1 MNTVIK
7 GFGWN
12 FITQAY
18 KVLFSSL
25 ILLILARLI
34 AVEDFGIIGMATVF
48 VLFFNT
54 IQNIGF
60 DSSIIYSKTFKENH
74 LLSLLILNVIVGFF
88 IYLVGFFLSPFL
100 SSFYDNK
107 EIELIFKVLILTVLL
122 SSIGIV
128 SKGYLQKKL
137 DFKKLA
143 IVEIIAITIAGILAI
158 VLATRNYGY
167 WSLIVQQ
174 LVTVGLTSLGLL
186 LITFK
191 SIFKESFFSFK
202 IISEHLKFGYNVFIF
217 NVLNFFAQQLDVL
230 VIGKLLGEKQVGIYL
245 LAFNLIL
252 KPVSLLV
259 QIFNKTI
266 YPILTKVKSSLI
278 RESYI
283 KFTYSFFFFLAPL
296 IIFSVSISQ
305 ILIPELLTNKWI
317 DTLPLLLI
325 FGYQSVRM
333 IIASPSGLLF
343 LITGNPNKQWK
354 YAVFISIPLRFIGV
368 FLGYYLFKSALGIAL
383 GINLLATIEALAGFY
398 ITFKL
403 INLKVF
409 GYLKYF
415 KSYFLSLFFLI
426 IGLTIIN
433 NFISLVWFSCMIQVL
448 TITVFI
454 VINKNEIIINIKKI
468 KDII

>member
-158 VLATRNYGY
+158 VLATGNYGY
-167 WSLIVQQ
+167 WSLVFQQ

-383 GINLLATIEALAGFY
+383 GINLLATVEMFAGFY

-433 NFISLVWFSCMIQVL
+433 NFISLVWFSCIIQVL

-468 KDII
+468 KEIV

>member
-60 DSSIIYSKTFKENH
+60 DSSIIYSKTFKEKH
-74 LLSLLILNVIVGFF
+74 LLSLLILNVILGIF
-88 IYLVGFFLSPFL
+88 IYLIGYFLSPYL
-100 SSFYDNK
+100 SFFYDNK
-107 EIELIFKVLILTVLL
+107 EIESIFKVLVLTVLF
-122 SSIGIV
+122 SSFGIV

-137 DFKKLA
+137 DFKKVA
-143 IVEIIAITIAGILAI
+143 IIEIIAITIAGILAI

-191 SIFKESFFSFK
+191 SIFKEIFFSFK

-354 YAVFISIPLRFIGV
+354 YAIFISIPLRFIGV

-383 GINLLATIEALAGFY
+383 GINLLATIEMFAGFY

-403 INLKVF
+403 ITLKVF

-433 NFISLVWFSCMIQVL
+433 NFISLVWLSCVMQVL
-448 TITVFI
+448 FITMFI
-454 VINKNEIIINIKKI
+454 VINKSAIRINIKKI